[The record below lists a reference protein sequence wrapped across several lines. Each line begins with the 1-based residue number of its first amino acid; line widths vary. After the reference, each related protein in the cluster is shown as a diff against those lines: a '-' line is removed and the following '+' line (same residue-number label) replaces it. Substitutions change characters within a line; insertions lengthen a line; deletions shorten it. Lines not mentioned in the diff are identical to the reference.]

1 MATTIWRGQSVKLTI
16 GQIQDATKAN
26 KHISKYVF
34 YNNTSELGGLS
45 EYDTASTNVVAETSV
60 NSEKN
65 YTITSYL
72 LYSHKFAGGT
82 AYATS
87 NKVDNVLTVHEPLDE
102 TSLVKIAPVNA
113 PMNGV
118 HYQDWV
124 WSNAETATFK
134 ILPTFTSNLPY
145 SKIGKFESDATNP
158 AAPKGSTNAIG
169 PDDISQL
176 NELAWSK
183 TTGSSTD
190 LGEASQNITVYVKS
204 TTHSAPSERRINGKT
219 ATFVVRNAVTALSG
233 LDDKTLFA
241 GSSAVTQS
249 VTITPANPYSRDLI
263 LVDDKGQDV
272 SSKSITSAGGA
283 TVSLSG
289 QTITFNA
296 SNVGIGT
303 GKQTIKFKVRSRQS
317 NAAVDTDFITFTVN
331 AVNNITKNI
340 VEGETISVPAGIGT
354 INTVEITQ
362 GSTAISAS
370 KSGENVSITG
380 LAVDSDTSWSI
391 TVTNAAG
398 AHITI
403 SGKTT
408 HLTDVS
414 TSINTGDYI
423 IVGTDFIGGLG
434 ATISS
439 IATKPGKGTA
449 SITTDGKLK
458 YEAST
463 ANGPITAGTYAI
475 KVKGANG
482 ATRTINITVKDI
494 TATLS

>member
-1 MATTIWRGQSVKLTI
+1 MARTIWRGQSVKLTI

-34 YNNTSELGGLS
+34 YGDAELAGLS
-45 EYDTASTNVVAETSV
+45 EYDTASTNVVAQTPV
-60 NSEKN
+60 NESKN

-72 LYSHKFAGGT
+72 LYSHKFADGT

-87 NKVDNVLTVHEPLDE
+87 NKVDNTLTVHEPLDE
-102 TSLVKIAPVNA
+102 TSLVKIEPVNTG
-113 PMNGV
+113 NY
-118 HYQDWV
+118 HNWV

-158 AAPKGSTNAIG
+158 AAPKGSTNTIG

-176 NELAWSK
+176 NELAWSR
-183 TTGSSTD
+183 TTGSTTD
-190 LGEASQNITVYVKS
+190 LGKASENITVYVKS
-204 TTHSAPSERRINGKT
+204 TTHSAPSERRINGKN

-233 LDDKTLFA
+233 LADKTLYA

-249 VTITPANPYSRDLI
+249 VTITPAIPFSKELI
-263 LVDDKGQDV
+263 LVDDQGQDV
-272 SSKSITSAGGA
+272 SSKSITSQGGA
-283 TVSLSG
+283 TVSLSE
-289 QTITFNA
+289 QTITFDA
-296 SNVGIGT
+296 SKVGIGT

-317 NAAVDTDFITFTVN
+317 NAAVDTGFITFTVN
-331 AVNNITKNI
+331 AVNNITKTI

-439 IATKPGKGTA
+439 IATNPSKGKA
-449 SITTDGKLK
+449 SIVGGKLK

-475 KVKGANG
+475 KVKGVNG

>member
-1 MATTIWRGQSVKLTI
+1 MARTIWRGQSVKLTI

-34 YNNTSELGGLS
+34 YGDAELAGLS
-45 EYDTASTNVVAETSV
+45 EYDTASTNVVAQTPV
-60 NSEKN
+60 NESKN

-72 LYSHKFAGGT
+72 LYSHKFADGT

-87 NKVDNVLTVHEPLDE
+87 NKVDNTLTVHEPLDE
-102 TSLVKIAPVNA
+102 TSLVKIEPVNTG
-113 PMNGV
+113 NY
-118 HYQDWV
+118 HNWV

-158 AAPKGSTNAIG
+158 AAPKGSTNTIG

-176 NELAWSK
+176 NELAWSR
-183 TTGSSTD
+183 TTGSTTD
-190 LGEASQNITVYVKS
+190 LGKASENITVYVKS
-204 TTHSAPSERRINGKT
+204 TTHSAPSERRINGKN

-233 LDDKTLFA
+233 LADKTLYA

-249 VTITPANPYSRDLI
+249 VTITPAIPFSKELI
-263 LVDDKGQDV
+263 LVDDQGQDV
-272 SSKSITSAGGA
+272 SSKSITSQGGA
-283 TVSLSG
+283 TVSLSE
-289 QTITFNA
+289 QTITFDA
-296 SNVGIGT
+296 SKVGIGT

-317 NAAVDTDFITFTVN
+317 NAAVDTGFITFTVN
-331 AVNNITKNI
+331 AVNNITKTI

-380 LAVDSDTSWSI
+380 LAVDADTPWSI

-439 IATKPGKGTA
+439 IATNPSKGKA
-449 SITTDGKLK
+449 SIVGGKLK

-475 KVKGANG
+475 KVKGVNG

>member
-1 MATTIWRGQSVKLTI
+1 MQRTIWRGQSVKLTI

-34 YNNTSELGGLS
+34 YGDAELAGLS
-45 EYDTASTNVVAETSV
+45 EYDTASTNVVAQTPV

-87 NKVDNVLTVHEPLDE
+87 NKVDNTLTVQEPLDE
-102 TSLVKIAPVNA
+102 TSLVKIEPVN
-113 PMNGV
+113 NEKY
-118 HYQDWV
+118 HNWV
-124 WSNAETATFK
+124 WSNAESATFK
-134 ILPTFTSNLPY
+134 ILPTFTSKLPY

-158 AAPKGSTNAIG
+158 AAPKGSTNTIG
-169 PDDISQL
+169 PDDIDLL
-176 NELAWSK
+176 NELAWSR
-183 TTGSSTD
+183 TTGSTTD
-190 LGEASQNITVYVKS
+190 LGKASENITVYVKS

-233 LDDKTLFA
+233 LADKTLYA
-241 GSSAVTQS
+241 GSSAVTAS
-249 VTITPANPYSRDLI
+249 VTITPAIPFSKELI
-263 LVDDKGQDV
+263 LVNEGGQDV
-272 SSKSITSAGGA
+272 SSKSITSEGGA
-283 TVSLSG
+283 TVSLNG
-289 QTITFNA
+289 QTIKFDA
-296 SNVGIGT
+296 SKVGIGT

-317 NAAVDTDFITFTVN
+317 NAAVDTEFITFTVN
-331 AVNNITKNI
+331 AVNNITKTI

-354 INTVEITQ
+354 ISTVTINS
-362 GSTAISAS
+362 GNTAISAS

-380 LAVDSDTSWSI
+380 LGVDADTPWSI
-391 TVTNAAG
+391 TVANAAG

-403 SGKTT
+403 SGTTT

-423 IVGTDFIGGLG
+423 IIGTDFIAGLG

-439 IATKPGKGTA
+439 IVTQPGKGTA
-449 SITTDGKLK
+449 SITSDGKLK

-463 ANGPITAGTYAI
+463 ANGPIAEGTYAI

-482 ATRTINITVKDI
+482 ATRTVNINVSNI